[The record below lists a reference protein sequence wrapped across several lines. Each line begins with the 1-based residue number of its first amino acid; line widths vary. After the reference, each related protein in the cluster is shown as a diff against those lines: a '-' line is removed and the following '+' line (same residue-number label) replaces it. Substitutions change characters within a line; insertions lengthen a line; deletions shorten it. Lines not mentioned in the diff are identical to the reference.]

1 MQTLKE
7 IILNFRVKWPI
18 LSIIA
23 LTSFSNPISGQ
34 TVFPNDPDSAKIH
47 TEDIALFW
55 KVFNATTPGFDGKTF
70 KKEYLDAGSEGL
82 KGFIKM
88 RIESGENLSKTIKE
102 NVAYYNAIRNSSL
115 SIENKRD
122 TLQKHLKNFKIKYPA
137 AVFPDVYFVIGAKNS
152 GGTVFNGGL
161 IVGAEMFGKE
171 SDNFKPR
178 LNIEVIDLVVIHE
191 LVHFQQKYITDNT
204 LLAQSIKEGAADFIC
219 ELVTGSHSNKPI
231 YEYGNSHEKEL
242 WLEFKEKMHSK
253 DWKPWLYGSKD
264 NSRPQDLGYWMGYRI
279 VKAYYYNME
288 DKSKAIDDILN
299 INNFKEFLQ
308 KSGYNPQ

>member
-1 MQTLKE
+1 MQTLKKL
-7 IILNFRVKWPI
+7 IMKFQVKWSI

-23 LTSFSNPISGQ
+23 LISFTSLLSGQ

-55 KVFNATTPGFDGKTF
+55 KVFDSTTPEFDGKTF

-88 RIESGENLSKTIKE
+88 RIESGENLSKTIRE
-102 NVAYYNAIRNSSL
+102 NLAYYNAIRNSSL
-115 SIENKRD
+115 SIDNKRD
-122 TLQKHLKNFKIKYPA
+122 TLQKHFSNFKSKYPA

-152 GGTVFNGGL
+152 GGTIFKGGL

-171 SDNFKPR
+171 SNNFKPR
-178 LNIEVIDLVVIHE
+178 LNIDVIDLVVIHE
-191 LVHFQQKYITDNT
+191 LVHFQQNYKTDNT

-219 ELVTGSHSNKPI
+219 ELVTGNHSNKAI

-242 WLEFKEKMHSK
+242 WQEFKEQMHSK
-253 DWKPWLYGSKD
+253 EWKPWLYGSKD
-264 NSRPQDLGYWMGYRI
+264 SSRPQDLGYWMGYKI
-279 VKAYYYNME
+279 VRAYYDNME
-288 DKSKAIDDILN
+288 DKSKAINDILN
-299 INNFKEFLQ
+299 INNFTEFLQ